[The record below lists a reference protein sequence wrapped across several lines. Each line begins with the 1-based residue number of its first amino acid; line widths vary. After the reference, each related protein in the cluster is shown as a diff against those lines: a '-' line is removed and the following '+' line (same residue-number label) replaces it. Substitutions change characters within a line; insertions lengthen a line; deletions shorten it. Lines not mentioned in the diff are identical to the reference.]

1 MNPYYVNLLL
11 RSNEKYL
18 FTILTLATIT
28 IVGFTIEKAYPQL
41 DDPQLN
47 DSQLKGPA
55 IDSQK
60 TKGETSSSSEDKF
73 TPKMY
78 VKITSHKNADKVPAG
93 ELTINGTSSD
103 TASRDC
109 IVEVDWNNEKP
120 SQIVTP
126 TGPGG
131 SSDFSTWT
139 FNYTKEYREIE
150 IGPNELTSKLT
161 CTHPGPLT
169 KWFSVTL
176 TGEQPPFP
184 RALPVP

>member
-1 MNPYYVNLLL
+1 MKPSSVRFLLK
-11 RSNEKYL
+11 NHEKYL
-18 FTILTLATIT
+18 FTILILATISV
-28 IVGFTIEKAYPQL
+28 VGFTIEKAYPQSA
-41 DDPQLN
+41 

-55 IDSQK
+55 MNDQK
-60 TKGETSSSSEDKF
+60 SDEAKSVSDAKF

-78 VKITSHKNADKVPAG
+78 VKITSHKNADTVPAG

-109 IVEVDWNNEKP
+109 VVEVDWNNQKP

-131 SSDFSTWT
+131 SSDYSTWT
-139 FNYTKEYREIE
+139 FNYTKEYHEIE
-150 IGPNELTSKLT
+150 VGPNELTSKLT
-161 CTHPGPLT
+161 CINPGPLT

-184 RALPVP
+184 RPLPVP

>member
-1 MNPYYVNLLL
+1 MKPSSVRFLLK
-11 RSNEKYL
+11 NHEKYL
-18 FTILTLATIT
+18 FTILILATISV
-28 IVGFTIEKAYPQL
+28 VGFTIEKAYPQSA
-41 DDPQLN
+41 

-55 IDSQK
+55 MNDQK
-60 TKGETSSSSEDKF
+60 SDEAKSISDAKF

-78 VKITSHKNADKVPAG
+78 VKITSHKNADTVPAG

-109 IVEVDWNNEKP
+109 IVDVDWNNQKP

-131 SSDFSTWT
+131 SSDYSTWT
-139 FNYTKEYREIE
+139 FNYTKEYHEIE
-150 IGPNELTSKLT
+150 VGPNELTSKLT
-161 CTHPGPLT
+161 CINPGHLT

-184 RALPVP
+184 RPLPVP

>member
-1 MNPYYVNLLL
+1 MKLSSVRFLLK
-11 RSNEKYL
+11 NHEKYL
-18 FTILTLATIT
+18 FTILILATISV
-28 IVGFTIEKAYPQL
+28 VGFTIEKTYPQ
-41 DDPQLN
+41 PA

-55 IDSQK
+55 MNDQK
-60 TKGETSSSSEDKF
+60 SDETKSISDAKF
-73 TPKMY
+73 IPKMY
-78 VKITSHKNADKVPAG
+78 VKITSHKNADTVPAG

-109 IVEVDWNNEKP
+109 VVEMDWNNQKP

-131 SSDFSTWT
+131 SSDYSTWT
-139 FNYTKEYREIE
+139 FNYTKEYHEIE
-150 IGPNELTSKLT
+150 VGPNELTSKLT
-161 CTHPGPLT
+161 CINPGPLT

-184 RALPVP
+184 RPLPVP

>member
-1 MNPYYVNLLL
+1 MKPSSVRFLLK
-11 RSNEKYL
+11 NHEKYL
-18 FTILTLATIT
+18 FTILILATISV
-28 IVGFTIEKAYPQL
+28 VGFTIEKAYPQ
-41 DDPQLN
+41 PA

-55 IDSQK
+55 MNDQK
-60 TKGETSSSSEDKF
+60 SDEAKSISDAKF

-78 VKITSHKNADKVPAG
+78 VKITSHKNADTVPAG

-109 IVEVDWNNEKP
+109 VVEVDWNNQKP

-131 SSDFSTWT
+131 SSDYSTWT
-139 FNYTKEYREIE
+139 FNYTKEYHEIE
-150 IGPNELTSKLT
+150 VGPNELTSKLT
-161 CTHPGPLT
+161 CINPGPLT

-184 RALPVP
+184 RPLPVP

>member
-1 MNPYYVNLLL
+1 MKPSSVRFLLK
-11 RSNEKYL
+11 NHEKYL
-18 FTILTLATIT
+18 FTILILATISV
-28 IVGFTIEKAYPQL
+28 VGFTIEKAYPQSA
-41 DDPQLN
+41 

-55 IDSQK
+55 MNDQK
-60 TKGETSSSSEDKF
+60 SYEAKSISDAKF

-78 VKITSHKNADKVPAG
+78 VKITSHKNADTVPAG

-109 IVEVDWNNEKP
+109 VVEADWNNQKP

-131 SSDFSTWT
+131 SSDYSTWT
-139 FNYTKEYREIE
+139 FNYTKEYHEIE
-150 IGPNELTSKLT
+150 VGPNELTSKLT
-161 CTHPGPLT
+161 CINPGPLT

-184 RALPVP
+184 RPLPVP

>member
-1 MNPYYVNLLL
+1 MKPSSVRFLLK
-11 RSNEKYL
+11 NHEKYL
-18 FTILTLATIT
+18 FTILILATISV
-28 IVGFTIEKAYPQL
+28 VGFTIEKAYPQSA
-41 DDPQLN
+41 

-55 IDSQK
+55 MNDQK
-60 TKGETSSSSEDKF
+60 SDEAKSISDAKF

-78 VKITSHKNADKVPAG
+78 VKITSHKNADTVPAG

-109 IVEVDWNNEKP
+109 LVEVDWNNQKP

-131 SSDFSTWT
+131 SSDYSTWT
-139 FNYTKEYREIE
+139 FNYTKEYHEIE
-150 IGPNELTSKLT
+150 VGPNELTSKLT
-161 CTHPGPLT
+161 CINPGPLT

-184 RALPVP
+184 RPLPVP

>member
-1 MNPYYVNLLL
+1 MKPSSVRFLLK
-11 RSNEKYL
+11 NHEKYL
-18 FTILTLATIT
+18 FTILILATISV
-28 IVGFTIEKAYPQL
+28 VGFTIEKAYPQSA
-41 DDPQLN
+41 

-55 IDSQK
+55 MNDQK
-60 TKGETSSSSEDKF
+60 SDEAKSISDAKF

-78 VKITSHKNADKVPAG
+78 VKITSHKNADTVPAG

-109 IVEVDWNNEKP
+109 VVEMDWNNQKP

-131 SSDFSTWT
+131 SSDYSTWT
-139 FNYTKEYREIE
+139 FNYTKEYHEIE
-150 IGPNELTSKLT
+150 VGPNELTSKLT
-161 CTHPGPLT
+161 CINPGPLT

-184 RALPVP
+184 RPLPVP

>member
-1 MNPYYVNLLL
+1 MKPSSVRFLLK
-11 RSNEKYL
+11 NHEKYL
-18 FTILTLATIT
+18 FTILILATISV
-28 IVGFTIEKAYPQL
+28 VGFTIEKAYPQSA
-41 DDPQLN
+41 

-55 IDSQK
+55 MNDQK
-60 TKGETSSSSEDKF
+60 SDAAKSISDAKF

-78 VKITSHKNADKVPAG
+78 VKITSHKNADTVPAG

-109 IVEVDWNNEKP
+109 LVEVDWNNQKP

-131 SSDFSTWT
+131 SSDYSTWT
-139 FNYTKEYREIE
+139 FNYTKEYHEIE
-150 IGPNELTSKLT
+150 VGPNELTSKLT
-161 CTHPGPLT
+161 CINPGPLT

-184 RALPVP
+184 RPLPVP

>member
-1 MNPYYVNLLL
+1 MNPYYVELLM
-11 RSNEKYL
+11 RNNEKYL

-41 DDPQLN
+41 DDSQLN
-47 DSQLKGPA
+47 DSQLNGPA
-55 IDSQK
+55 MDSQK
-60 TKGETSSSSEDKF
+60 TNGETTSSEDKF

-103 TASRDC
+103 TGSRDC

-120 SQIVTP
+120 SQIVKP

-139 FNYTKEYREIE
+139 FNYTKQYREIE

-161 CTHPGPLT
+161 CINPGPLT

>member
-1 MNPYYVNLLL
+1 MKPSSVRFLLK
-11 RSNEKYL
+11 NHEKYL
-18 FTILTLATIT
+18 FTILILATISV
-28 IVGFTIEKAYPQL
+28 VGFTIEKAYPQSA
-41 DDPQLN
+41 

-55 IDSQK
+55 MNDQK
-60 TKGETSSSSEDKF
+60 SDEAKSISDAKF

-78 VKITSHKNADKVPAG
+78 VKITSHKNADTVPAG

-109 IVEVDWNNEKP
+109 VVEVDWNNQKP

-131 SSDFSTWT
+131 SSDYSTWT
-139 FNYTKEYREIE
+139 FNYTKEYHEIE
-150 IGPNELTSKLT
+150 VGPNELTSKLT
-161 CTHPGPLT
+161 CINPGPLT

-184 RALPVP
+184 RPLPVP

>member
-1 MNPYYVNLLL
+1 MKSYSVHFLL
-11 RSNEKYL
+11 RNHEKYL
-18 FTILTLATIT
+18 FTILILATISV
-28 IVGFTIEKAYPQL
+28 VGFTIEKAYPQSA
-41 DDPQLN
+41 

-55 IDSQK
+55 MNDQK
-60 TKGETSSSSEDKF
+60 SDEAKSISDAKF

-78 VKITSHKNADKVPAG
+78 VKITSHKNADTVPAG

-109 IVEVDWNNEKP
+109 IVEVDWNNQKP

-131 SSDFSTWT
+131 SSDYSTWT
-139 FNYTKEYREIE
+139 FNYTKEYHEIE
-150 IGPNELTSKLT
+150 VGPNELTSKLT
-161 CTHPGPLT
+161 CINPGPLT

-184 RALPVP
+184 RPLPVP

>member
-1 MNPYYVNLLL
+1 MKSYSVHFLL
-11 RSNEKYL
+11 RNHEKYL
-18 FTILTLATIT
+18 FTILILATIS
-28 IVGFTIEKAYPQL
+28 IVGFTIEKAYPQ
-41 DDPQLN
+41 QE
-47 DSQLKGPA
+47 DSPLKGPA
-55 IDSQK
+55 MNAQK
-60 TKGETSSSSEDKF
+60 TDEAKSSSDSKF
-73 TPKMY
+73 TPKMF

-93 ELTINGTSSD
+93 ELSINGTSSD

-109 IVEVDWNNEKP
+109 VVEVDWNNEKP

-131 SSDFSTWT
+131 SSDYSTWT

-150 IGPNELTSKLT
+150 VGPNELTSKLT
-161 CTHPGPLT
+161 CINPGPLT

-184 RALPVP
+184 RPLPVP

>member
-1 MNPYYVNLLL
+1 LKNH
-11 RSNEKYL
+11 EKYL
-18 FTILTLATIT
+18 FTILILAI
-28 IVGFTIEKAYPQL
+28 ISVVGFTIEKAYPQ
-41 DDPQLN
+41 PA

-55 IDSQK
+55 MNDQK
-60 TKGETSSSSEDKF
+60 SDETKSISDAKF

-78 VKITSHKNADKVPAG
+78 VKITSHKNADTVPAG

-109 IVEVDWNNEKP
+109 VVEVDWNNQKP

-131 SSDFSTWT
+131 SSDYSTWT
-139 FNYTKEYREIE
+139 FNYTKEYHEIE
-150 IGPNELTSKLT
+150 VGPNELTSKLT
-161 CTHPGPLT
+161 CINPGPLT

-184 RALPVP
+184 RPLPVP

>member
-1 MNPYYVNLLL
+1 MN
-11 RSNEKYL
+11 
-18 FTILTLATIT
+18 ILKSDEAKSISD
-28 IVGFTIEKAYPQL
+28 A
-41 DDPQLN
+41 
-47 DSQLKGPA
+47 
-55 IDSQK
+55 
-60 TKGETSSSSEDKF
+60 KF

-78 VKITSHKNADKVPAG
+78 VKITSHKNADTVPAG
-93 ELTINGTSSD
+93 ELSINGTSSD

-131 SSDFSTWT
+131 SSDYSTWT
-139 FNYTKEYREIE
+139 FNYTKKYHEIE
-150 IGPNELTSKLT
+150 VGPNELTSKLT
-161 CTHPGPLT
+161 CINPGPLT

-184 RALPVP
+184 RPLPVP

>member
-1 MNPYYVNLLL
+1 MKPSSVRFLLK
-11 RSNEKYL
+11 NHEKYL
-18 FTILTLATIT
+18 FTILILATISV
-28 IVGFTIEKAYPQL
+28 VGFTIEKAYPQSA
-41 DDPQLN
+41 

-55 IDSQK
+55 MNDQK
-60 TKGETSSSSEDKF
+60 SDKAKSISDAKF

-78 VKITSHKNADKVPAG
+78 VKITSHKNADTVPAG

-109 IVEVDWNNEKP
+109 VVEVDWNNQKP

-131 SSDFSTWT
+131 SSDYSTWT
-139 FNYTKEYREIE
+139 FNYTKEYHEIE
-150 IGPNELTSKLT
+150 VGPNELTSKLT
-161 CTHPGPLT
+161 CINPGPLT

-184 RALPVP
+184 RPLPVP

>member
-1 MNPYYVNLLL
+1 MKPHSVPYLVRNY
-11 RSNEKYL
+11 EKYL
-18 FTILTLATIT
+18 FTILLLAIVSV
-28 IVGFTIEKAYPQL
+28 VGFTIEKAYPQ
-41 DDPQLN
+41 QE
-47 DSQLKGPA
+47 DSQLNGPA
-55 IDSQK
+55 MNSQK
-60 TKGETSSSSEDKF
+60 SDETTSFSDTKF
-73 TPKMY
+73 TPKMF

-103 TASRDC
+103 TAARDC
-109 IVEVDWNNEKP
+109 VVEVDWNNEKP

-131 SSDFSTWT
+131 SSDYSTWT

-150 IGPNELTSKLT
+150 VGPNELTSKLT
-161 CTHPGPLT
+161 CINPGPLT

-184 RALPVP
+184 RPLPVP

>member
-1 MNPYYVNLLL
+1 MKLSSVGFLLK
-11 RSNEKYL
+11 NHEKYL
-18 FTILTLATIT
+18 FTILILATISV
-28 IVGFTIEKAYPQL
+28 VGFTIEKAYPQ
-41 DDPQLN
+41 PA

-55 IDSQK
+55 MNDQK
-60 TKGETSSSSEDKF
+60 SDETKSISDAKF

-78 VKITSHKNADKVPAG
+78 VKITSHKNADTVPAG

-109 IVEVDWNNEKP
+109 VVEMDWNNQKP

-131 SSDFSTWT
+131 SSDYSTWT
-139 FNYTKEYREIE
+139 FNYTKEYHEIE
-150 IGPNELTSKLT
+150 VGPNELTSKLT
-161 CTHPGPLT
+161 CINPGPLT

-184 RALPVP
+184 RPLPVP

>member
-1 MNPYYVNLLL
+1 MKPHSVSYLVRNY
-11 RSNEKYL
+11 EKYL
-18 FTILTLATIT
+18 FTILLLAIVSV
-28 IVGFTIEKAYPQL
+28 VGFTIEKAYPQ
-41 DDPQLN
+41 QE
-47 DSQLKGPA
+47 DSQLNGPA
-55 IDSQK
+55 MNSQK
-60 TKGETSSSSEDKF
+60 SDESTSFSDTKF
-73 TPKMY
+73 TPKMF

-103 TASRDC
+103 TAARDC
-109 IVEVDWNNEKP
+109 VVEVDWNNEKP

-131 SSDFSTWT
+131 SSDYSTWT

-150 IGPNELTSKLT
+150 VGPNELTSKLT
-161 CTHPGPLT
+161 CINPGPLT

-184 RALPVP
+184 RPLPVP

>member
-1 MNPYYVNLLL
+1 MKPSSVRFLLK
-11 RSNEKYL
+11 NHEKYL
-18 FTILTLATIT
+18 FTILILATISV
-28 IVGFTIEKAYPQL
+28 VGFTIEKAYPQ
-41 DDPQLN
+41 PA

-55 IDSQK
+55 MNDQK
-60 TKGETSSSSEDKF
+60 SDETKSISDAKF

-78 VKITSHKNADKVPAG
+78 VKITSHKNADTVPAG

-109 IVEVDWNNEKP
+109 VVEVDWNNQKP

-131 SSDFSTWT
+131 SSDYSTWT
-139 FNYTKEYREIE
+139 FNYTKEYHEIE
-150 IGPNELTSKLT
+150 VGPNELTSKLT
-161 CTHPGPLT
+161 CINPGPLT

-184 RALPVP
+184 RPLPVP

>member
-1 MNPYYVNLLL
+1 MKPCFVPYLLG
-11 RSNEKYL
+11 NHQKYL
-18 FTILTLATIT
+18 FTILILATISL
-28 IVGFTIEKAYPQL
+28 VGFTIEKVYPQ
-41 DDPQLN
+41 QE

-55 IDSQK
+55 MTSQK
-60 TKGETSSSSEDKF
+60 SDESTSLSDAQF

-103 TASRDC
+103 TAARDC

-120 SQIVTP
+120 SQIVNA

-139 FNYTKEYREIE
+139 FNYTKEYREIQV
-150 IGPNELTSKLT
+150 GPNELTSKLT
-161 CTHPGPLT
+161 CINPGPLT

-184 RALPVP
+184 RPLPVL

>member
-1 MNPYYVNLLL
+1 MKPSSVRFLLK
-11 RSNEKYL
+11 NHEKYL
-18 FTILTLATIT
+18 FTILILATISV
-28 IVGFTIEKAYPQL
+28 VGFTIEKAYPQSA
-41 DDPQLN
+41 

-55 IDSQK
+55 MNDQK
-60 TKGETSSSSEDKF
+60 SDEAKSISDAKF

-78 VKITSHKNADKVPAG
+78 VKITSHKNADTVPAG

-109 IVEVDWNNEKP
+109 IVEVDWNNQKP

-131 SSDFSTWT
+131 SSDYSTWT
-139 FNYTKEYREIE
+139 FNYTKEYHEIE
-150 IGPNELTSKLT
+150 VGPNELTSKLT
-161 CTHPGPLT
+161 CINPGPLT

-184 RALPVP
+184 RPLPVP

>member
-1 MNPYYVNLLL
+1 MKPSSVRFLLK
-11 RSNEKYL
+11 NHEKYL
-18 FTILTLATIT
+18 FTILILATISV
-28 IVGFTIEKAYPQL
+28 VGFTIEKAYPQSA
-41 DDPQLN
+41 

-55 IDSQK
+55 MNDQK
-60 TKGETSSSSEDKF
+60 SDEAKSISDAKF

-93 ELTINGTSSD
+93 ELTLNGTSSD
-103 TASRDC
+103 TAARDC
-109 IVEVDWNNEKP
+109 VVEVDWNNEKP

-131 SSDFSTWT
+131 SSDYSTWT

-150 IGPNELTSKLT
+150 VGPNELTSKLT
-161 CTHPGPLT
+161 CINPGPLT

-184 RALPVP
+184 RPLPVP

>member
-1 MNPYYVNLLL
+1 MKPSSVRFLLK
-11 RSNEKYL
+11 NHEKYL
-18 FTILTLATIT
+18 FTILILAI
-28 IVGFTIEKAYPQL
+28 ISVVGFTIEKAYPQSA
-41 DDPQLN
+41 

-55 IDSQK
+55 MNDQK
-60 TKGETSSSSEDKF
+60 SDETKSISDAKF

-78 VKITSHKNADKVPAG
+78 VKITSHKNADTVPAG

-109 IVEVDWNNEKP
+109 VVEVDWNNQKP

-131 SSDFSTWT
+131 SSDYSTWT
-139 FNYTKEYREIE
+139 FNYTKEYHEIE
-150 IGPNELTSKLT
+150 VGPNELTSKLT
-161 CTHPGPLT
+161 CINPGPLT

-184 RALPVP
+184 RPLPVP